1 VSAGDGKASGVL
13 TSKILYIHGFLSSP
27 QSFKA
32 RLIAARLAEL
42 GMPDAFACPMLLG
55 DPAEI
60 VAIIARAVR
69 ASLGEPAL
77 IGSSLGGFYATHVAE
92 RFGLRAVLLNPAV
105 RPHDLLHDYLG
116 VQRNLYTGEEI
127 VVEARHLDQLRAL
140 DVATLADP
148 SRYFL
153 IATTG
158 DEVLDYRQ
166 AVEKYR
172 GARQLVIAGG
182 DHSLDRLPAYLDE
195 VLRFCGVPVP
205 ES

>member
-1 VSAGDGKASGVL
+1 M
-13 TSKILYIHGFLSSP
+13 ILYIHGFLSAP

-42 GMPDAFACPMLLG
+42 GLPDAFACPKLVG

-60 VAIIARAVR
+60 VATIERAVR
-69 ASLGEPAL
+69 TAAAEPAL

-92 RFGLRAVLLNPAV
+92 RFGLRTVLLNPAV
-105 RPHDLLHDYLG
+105 RPHHLLHDYLG

-127 VVEARHLDQLRAL
+127 VVEARHLDELQAL

-172 GARQLVIAGG
+172 GARQLVIEGG
-182 DHSLDRLPAYLDE
+182 DHSLDSLPVYLDD

>member
-1 VSAGDGKASGVL
+1 M
-13 TSKILYIHGFLSSP
+13 ILYIHGFLSAP

-42 GMPDAFACPMLLG
+42 GMPDAFACPKLAG
-55 DPAEI
+55 DPMEI
-60 VAIIARAVR
+60 VATIERAVD
-69 ASLGEPAL
+69 ASSDEPAL

-92 RFGLRAVLLNPAV
+92 RFGLRTVLLNPAV

-116 VQRNLYTGEEI
+116 VHRNLYTGEEI
-127 VVEARHLDQLRAL
+127 VVEPRHLDELRAL
-140 DVATLADP
+140 DVQTLVDP

-166 AVEKYR
+166 AVAKYR
-172 GARQLVIAGG
+172 GARQLVIEGG
-182 DHSLDRLPAYLDE
+182 DHSLDSLPAYLDD
-195 VLRFCGVPVP
+195 VLRFCGVPMRG
-205 ES
+205 S